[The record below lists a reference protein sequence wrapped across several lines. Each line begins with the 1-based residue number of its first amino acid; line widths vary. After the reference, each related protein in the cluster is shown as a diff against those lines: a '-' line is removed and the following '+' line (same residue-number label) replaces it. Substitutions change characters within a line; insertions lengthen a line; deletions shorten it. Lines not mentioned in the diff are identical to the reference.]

1 MGGAIGADE
10 HDPGS
15 NLPLGMI
22 TIVEPGLRVPIK
34 TWLPPVEIDAG
45 AMDQLRNAASHP
57 AVGTT
62 SPTVGKT
69 QPIETP
75 KPTWQS
81 GITATWEP
89 TAG

>member
-57 AVGTT
+57 AVG
-62 SPTVGKT
+62 SHVAVMPDCHVGFGVSIGCVFPTVG
-69 QPIETP
+69 EVV
-75 KPTWQS
+75 
-81 GITATWEP
+81 P